1 MCNKAIKTNGFTIIE
16 ALVATI
22 IVGLAIVALVMANG
36 VFTQANAAAVNL
48 STAQFLV
55 EQIRELTAVLPVV
68 DPTTEDATFGAE
80 EGSLVSYD
88 DLDDFDGVSYSPP
101 INASRAAMSDLSSFT
116 QQITV
121 ENVNSSNF
129 NQTVADHSSPFV
141 KVTVTVS
148 QNSNEL
154 ASATWLRARY

>member
-1 MCNKAIKTNGFTIIE
+1 MCNKLVKTSGFTIIE
-16 ALVATI
+16 ALIATI
-22 IVGLAIVALVMANG
+22 LVGLAIVALVMANG

-55 EQIRELTAVLPVV
+55 EQIRELTVVLPVV
-68 DPTTEDATFGAE
+68 DPTTEDATFGPE
-80 EGSLVSYD
+80 EGSLASYD
-88 DLDDFDGVSYSPP
+88 DLDDFDGTSFSPP
-101 INASRAAMSDLSSFT
+101 INASRSTMSDLSSFT

-148 QNSNEL
+148 QNSQPL
-154 ASATWLRARY
+154 TSATWLRARY

>member
-1 MCNKAIKTNGFTIIE
+1 MCNKLVKSNGFTIIE

-36 VFTQANAAAVNL
+36 AFTQANAAAVNL

-55 EQIRELTAVLPVV
+55 EQIRELTVALAVV
-68 DPTTEDATFGAE
+68 DPTTGIGTFGAE
-80 EGSLVSYD
+80 EASLASYD
-88 DLDDFDGVSYSPP
+88 DLDDFDGVSYCPP

-148 QNSNEL
+148 QNSNQL

>member
-1 MCNKAIKTNGFTIIE
+1 MCNKLVKSNGFTIIE

-36 VFTQANAAAVNL
+36 AFTQANAAAVNL

-55 EQIRELTAVLPVV
+55 EQIRELTAVLAVV
-68 DPTTEDATFGAE
+68 DPTTGTDTFGAE
-80 EGSLVSYD
+80 EASLANYD
-88 DLDDFDGVSYSPP
+88 DLDDFDGASYSPP
-101 INASRAAMSDLSSFT
+101 INASRTAMSDLSSFT